1 MHCSESNKRIWD
13 GIIRRDS
20 KCASG
25 TTWTN
30 KIPNASQQAQKAYP
44 DGVGPRGAWFCEDSM
59 AWPNSDCYEGGQGW
73 YWRPTTYP
81 FIYIYIDRS
90 IKHSSID
97 SHFSARAQILR
108 TLHWPYFGWCSKY
121 FMGNSFAFAIFFVIM
136 ICVASTR
143 GPWLRLKLMMWWKIL
158 TTRWHRTTEAKIA
171 APWCPNRIRNI
182 NTNSSR
188 RFFTH
193 ITCKFNSRTIG
204 RTNGRIKYSN
214 SKHGSC
220 RPIHGRSKHRGS
232 CKYKQYKHHYRT
244 WGIATNS
251 KWLGLNFSIKRRA
264 TGSIRLANI
273 SRSTTTT
280 GRATTAWSRNN
291 CTIYERQHQEETF
304 T

>member
-1 MHCSESNKRIWD
+1 MRVRDDVDKQDPKCVATSSKSVSGRRGPTRCLILWRFD
-13 GIIRRDS
+13 GLAQLRLLWRR
-20 KCASG
+20 
-25 TTWTN
+25 TRL
-30 KIPNASQQAQKAYP
+30 ILKANNI
-44 DGVGPRGAWFCEDSM
+44 S
-59 AWPNSDCYEGGQGW
+59 
-73 YWRPTTYP
+73 
-81 FIYIYIDRS
+81 IYIYIDRS

>member
-1 MHCSESNKRIWD
+1 MRVRDDVDKQDPKCVATSSKSVSGRRGPTRCLILWRFD
-13 GIIRRDS
+13 GLAQLRLLWRR
-20 KCASG
+20 
-25 TTWTN
+25 TRL
-30 KIPNASQQAQKAYP
+30 ILKANNI
-44 DGVGPRGAWFCEDSM
+44 S
-59 AWPNSDCYEGGQGW
+59 
-73 YWRPTTYP
+73 
-81 FIYIYIDRS
+81 IYIYIDRS

-280 GRATTAWSRNN
+280 GRATTTWSRNN